1 MKTWLKKLLTDLETL
16 PFEQEEA
23 REAII
28 NATQKVLENDNLL
41 AKAEAYYNTLFGGE
55 DIGRAM
61 VDWEDKEADA
71 ILGGSM
77 IFTVVYFARACYL
90 MQSGAYLYDGKSV
103 DFYHAVMRH
112 LGVNIHRWDSFGFQ
126 NAQRYWAY
134 GYIQPTFFELGRLAY
149 EITKFSYA
157 FRVYQDPE
165 TGKTYAFADADRHY
179 DVNGLPDNDGEFVT
193 TFAEENG
200 KVTGYIFDSLGRLD
214 FEKKCFTDL
223 VPAIQK
229 GDPVLSV
236 HMPGSVKLDE
246 NEITKSLVGAK
257 AFFEKYFPELQFVAF
272 VSSTWL
278 LDTGLRRFLR
288 EDANIVKL
296 QNRFAITI
304 AAQNGFSLFDNI
316 FKTKTY
322 CPLEELVPTNRF
334 QQEVLD
340 MVKAGGH
347 IYTGQGYIM
356 KEQIL

>member
-1 MKTWLKKLLTDLETL
+1 MKIWLEKLLTDLEEL
-16 PFEQEEA
+16 PFEQEDA
-23 REAII
+23 RKTII
-28 NATQKVLENDNLL
+28 TATQKVLANKELL
-41 AKAEAYYNTLFGGE
+41 AKAENYFNTLFTGE

-61 VDWEDKEADA
+61 VEWTDIEADA
-71 ILGGSM
+71 ILGESM
-77 IFTVVYFARACYL
+77 IFTVVYFARACQL

-103 DFYHAVMRH
+103 DFYHAVLRH

-126 NAQRYWAY
+126 NTQRYWAY
-134 GYIQPTFFELGRLAY
+134 GYLRPTFFELGRLAY
-149 EITKFSYA
+149 EITKFSYG
-157 FRVYQDPE
+157 FRVYKHPE
-165 TGKTYAFADADRHY
+165 TGETVAFADAGRHFDKY
-179 DVNGLPDNDGEFVT
+179 GLPDNDGEFVT

-229 GDPVLSV
+229 GDPVISV
-236 HMPGSVKLDE
+236 HMPGSAKLDE
-246 NEITKSLVGAK
+246 NEVEKSLVGAK
-257 AFFEKYFPELQFVAF
+257 AFFDKYFPELQFVAF

-288 EDANIVKL
+288 EGSNIVKL
-296 QNRFAITI
+296 QNRFGITI
-304 AAQNGFSLFDNI
+304 ASQNGYSLFDNI
-316 FKTKTY
+316 FNTKTY
-322 CPLEELVPTNRF
+322 CSLDELVPTNRF

-356 KEQIL
+356 KDSV